1 MFEQTAIKQF
11 DIQYNNNKVYRNYCK
26 ILGFSHKKIISD
38 KNYQLNKLPFLP
50 VEFFKTH
57 RVAFDAFSEKKIFIS
72 SSTTG
77 SIPSKH
83 YIINLEVYEKSFIKG
98 FENFYGNI
106 SNYCIL
112 GLLPSYLERSGS
124 SLVYMVEKLI
134 NLSNNNLS
142 GFFLS
147 DFKKLS
153 DTINLLEQQQQP
165 YILIGVS
172 FALLDFAKYFN
183 GEIKIGTIMETG
195 GMKGRGKEIIRE
207 ELHHIL
213 KKSFKVNHIHSE
225 YGMTELLSQAYLT
238 NGDTYKIQPWMKVL
252 VRDIDDPLNV
262 RFTGKG
268 AINIIDLANLYSC
281 SFIATSDL
289 GEVFKDGNFRIT
301 GRLDNSELRGCN
313 LMVM

>member
-1 MFEQTAIKQF
+1 MFEKTAIQQF
-11 DIQYNNNKVYRNYCK
+11 NIQYNNNKIYKNYCN

-57 RVAFDAFSEKKIFIS
+57 RVAFDAFTEKTIFIS

-77 SIPSKH
+77 NIPSKH
-83 YIINLEVYEKSFIKG
+83 YIINLEIYEKSFIKG

-112 GLLPSYLERSGS
+112 GLLPSYLERSNS

-134 NLSNNNLS
+134 KLSKNNLS

-153 DTINLLEQQQQP
+153 DTIKLLEQQQQP

-195 GMKGRGKEIIRE
+195 GMKGRSKEIIRE

-213 KKSFKVNHIHSE
+213 KKSFKVKHIHSE

-238 NGDTYKIQPWMKVL
+238 SGNTYKSQPWMKIL

-268 AINIIDLANLYSC
+268 AINIIDLANLFSC

-289 GEVFKDGNFRIT
+289 GEVFEDGSFKIS